1 MTAVAAIE
9 IEDISKRYGVL
20 TALDHISLRVG
31 QGEMFGLIG
40 PDGAGKSTLYRILA
54 TLMSPDTGSASVLG
68 LDVVKGFREL
78 RKRIGYM
85 PERFSLYSDM
95 TVGKGA

>member
-40 PDGAGKSTLYRILA
+40 PDGAGKSA
-54 TLMSPDTGSASVLG
+54 
-68 LDVVKGFREL
+68 
-78 RKRIGYM
+78 
-85 PERFSLYSDM
+85 
-95 TVGKGA
+95 